1 MADYLCSFLLV
12 HYFWIAV
19 TFKILETDQ
28 KVGFEIVLTLIH
40 WYFFLEITAQDSTVV
55 NSSNYKKRSATCED
69 PFKPAKILREGSVL
83 DILKTPGKWVAAL
96 VKISIET

>member
-1 MADYLCSFLLV
+1 MV
-12 HYFWIAV
+12 
-19 TFKILETDQ
+19 
-28 KVGFEIVLTLIH
+28 
-40 WYFFLEITAQDSTVV
+40 FFLDLKTFIILKITAQDNTVV
-55 NSSNYKKRSATCED
+55 NNSNYKKLSATCED